1 MKKGHGIAAR
11 SAGIAPLYKDA
22 SAPIEARVGD
32 LLSRM
37 TIEEKAE
44 QLCQDTIGKDPN
56 PDNYSENHEFNP
68 LVGSIYQFIGD
79 TRIRNAFQRIAVE
92 KTRFGIPI
100 LWALDVIHGWRTMFP
115 VSLAQAA
122 SFQPSLTERA
132 ERVAARECWEDGGI
146 DWLLG
151 PMVEVGH
158 DPRWGRNVEGYGE
171 DPHTA
176 GRFAAAA
183 VRGIQRDGRCAACVK
198 HFVGYS
204 ACEGGRDYSYT
215 EISARALREWYL
227 PPFAAAAKAGAL
239 TVMSSFNEYDG
250 VPVTASRA
258 LLTDELRGRMGF
270 RGFVVSDCGAL
281 HRMGN
286 FGYAHDPVIQTAL
299 AIHAGNEM
307 AMGDGLFRNA
317 PAAVASGKLTME
329 ELDEAVA
336 RVLRVKFRLGLFE
349 NPYAPEKPA
358 SETCQLPEY
367 IDLAHKFAC
376 ETMVL
381 LKNDPPSASQHSQL
395 VTRRSSRGA
404 TRRGAP
410 VLPLDPRKVR
420 RLALVGPAADEVH
433 PHLGNW
439 RAAATDV
446 SKGVNGE
453 TFLDAARRFFPK
465 ADIQVARGCKFWDY
479 TPPTDEDAV
488 LRAEAVETARGADV
502 ILLCFGEVPWMCG
515 EKKSRRDITLPP
527 AQRLLIEAIASV
539 GRPIV
544 GLCCSG
550 RALTFPDL
558 AEHMDALLWCW
569 QSGCRAPTAAMEILT
584 GKVNPSGRLPISFP
598 RSVGQIP
605 VYYNSHQKITPE
617 CPDYQDLPEESGPW
631 FPFGFGL
638 SYTKFK
644 YGKVKVSGAKSH
656 VQTPTLQPFN
666 PSTLQPFEASVT
678 VRNVGAMAGKE
689 TVIWYLSD
697 VEASYTQPIR
707 RVIGFEKIHLRA
719 GEEKTVRLRIDPK
732 RDLAYDLPDGR
743 RVLEPGEFVLSASLR
758 SEARFSI

>member
-1 MKKGHGIAAR
+1 MKR
-11 SAGIAPLYKDA
+11 PLYKDPA
-22 SAPIEARVGD
+22 APVEARVRD

-37 TIEEKAE
+37 TLEEKAE
-44 QLCQDTIGKDPN
+44 QLCQDTIGEDPN
-56 PDNYSENHEFNP
+56 PDNHGVGRDFNP
-68 LVGSIYQFIGD
+68 LVGSIYQYCGD
-79 TRIRNAFQRIAVE
+79 TRTRNAYQRVAVE
-92 KTRFGIPI
+92 KTRLGIPI

-122 SFQPSLTERA
+122 SFRPDLTERA
-132 ERVAARECWEDGGI
+132 QRVAARECWQDGGI

-171 DPHTA
+171 DPFTA

-215 EISARALREWYL
+215 EISARAMREWYL

-239 TVMSSFNEYDG
+239 TMMSSFNEYDG
-250 VPVTASRA
+250 VPVSASRA

-270 RGFVVSDCGAL
+270 KGFVVSDSGAL

-286 FGYAHDPVIQTAL
+286 MGYAHDPVDQTAC
-299 AIHAGNEM
+299 AIRAGNEM
-307 AMGDGLFRNA
+307 SMGDGLFRNV
-317 PAAVASGKLTME
+317 PAAVAAGKLSME
-329 ELDEAVA
+329 DVDEAVS

-349 NPYAPEKPA
+349 NPYAPEKPTKQ
-358 SETCQLPEY
+358 TCQLPDA
-367 IDLAHKFAC
+367 IDLAHKFAR

-381 LKNDPPSASQHSQL
+381 LKNDPPHGKIGKPLTSHLSPLTSK
-395 VTRRSSRGA
+395 
-404 TRRGAP
+404 P
-410 VLPLDPRKVR
+410 ILPLDPKQIRK
-420 RLALVGPAADEVH
+420 LALIGPAGDEVH

-465 ADIQVARGCKFWDY
+465 AEIRVARGCTFWDY
-479 TPPTDEDAV
+479 TPPTEKDAA
-488 LRAEAVETARGADV
+488 LRAEAVAAARDADV
-502 ILLCFGEVPWMCG
+502 VLLCFGEVPWMCG
-515 EKKSRRDITLPP
+515 EKKSRRDIALPP
-527 AQRLLIEAIASV
+527 AQVPLIEEIAAL
-539 GRPIV
+539 GRPLV

-550 RALTFPDL
+550 RALAFPDL
-558 AEHMDALLWCW
+558 AAKMDALLWCW
-569 QSGCRAPTAAMEILT
+569 QSGCRAPTAAMEILV
-584 GKVNPSGRLPISFP
+584 GKVNPSGRLPTSFP

-605 VYYNSHQKITPE
+605 VFYNHHGKITPD
-617 CPDYQDLPEESGPW
+617 CPDYQDLPEENGPW

-638 SYTKFK
+638 SYTTFK
-644 YGKVKVSGAKSH
+644 YGKVRVSRFVPGRSR
-656 VQTPTLQPFN
+656 PG
-666 PSTLQPFEASVT
+666 FEATVKVT
-678 VRNVGAMAGKE
+678 NAGPRAGKE

-697 VEASYTQPIR
+697 PEASYTQPVR
-707 RVIGFEKIHLRA
+707 RVIAFEKISLKP
-719 GEEKTVRLRIDPK
+719 GESRTVRLRIDPM

-743 RVLEPGEFVLSASLR
+743 RVLEPGDFVLSASLR
-758 SEARFSI
+758 SDAHFAL